1 MDRNGFR
8 RISGRQKAR
17 GPPAAKKTGLAAI
30 PAPDGAG
37 TGGRLKAGIR
47 IGGTSAPG

>member
-8 RISGRQKAR
+8 RIPAGKKFAARQRPKKR
-17 GPPAAKKTGLAAI
+17 GWRQSRPRE
-30 PAPDGAG
+30 GAG
-37 TGGRLKAGIR
+37 SGGRLKAGIR